1 MRLFKVLPLRTPTE
15 AARLIARGNS
25 HLSIVAPNLTVVT
38 NAYPEALSIEVV
50 CDVVVLMQQET
61 P

>member
-38 NAYPEALSIEVV
+38 NA
-50 CDVVVLMQQET
+50 
-61 P
+61 